1 VGASSQFKRL
11 ISRDE
16 PFGWLRPRAH
26 TRKLKHSPK
35 SASEGRDMLAMG
47 KLVYQA
53 TGSMQATL
61 HLNLNDL
68 NNGVYFVLVKSE
80 GSLLGTKKIEIL
92 K

>member
-1 VGASSQFKRL
+1 
-11 ISRDE
+11 
-16 PFGWLRPRAH
+16 
-26 TRKLKHSPK
+26 
-35 SASEGRDMLAMG
+35 MG

-53 TGSMQATL
+53 TGSMQAAL